1 MNGYNIA
8 LLRLILCLN
17 MLPESERVCPG
28 ICIDR
33 MAQYCEY
40 KSKGLCF
47 DMVSFTLEQKYPEL
61 KYYYEELGGDRI
73 KALGYKEK
81 ELKNEISIRHSTEK
95 IHYELNKIFKPNME
109 FTTEKI
115 KELMNEVYLK
125 LGIDKKG
132 KASDLEKLYGFRI
145 HPCKIPLDNGDRKN
159 GYRIIGI

>member
-1 MNGYNIA
+1 MKHIVKT
-8 LLRLILCLN
+8 
-17 MLPESERVCPG
+17 ETFV
-28 ICIDR
+28 DR
-33 MAQYCEY
+33 MAQYCKY
-40 KSKGLCF
+40 KSQGLCF

-61 KYYYEELGGDRI
+61 KYYYEELGGDKI

-81 ELKNEISIRHSTEK
+81 ELKNEISVRHSTAK

-132 KASDLEKLYGFRI
+132 KACDLEKLYGFKI

-159 GYRIIGI
+159 GYRIIGV